1 MNRAQYLA
9 LVIIGGIAVAA
20 FIQSNRL
27 ANIIRSDFYSPPKEL
42 TA

>member
-1 MNRAQYLA
+1 MTNGQYLA

-27 ANIIRSDFYSPPKEL
+27 ANIIRADFYSPPKTL
-42 TA
+42 SA